1 MKIDSNLLNEFAK
14 ITNDKDNK
22 ETPKNVYGT
31 IVKNG
36 DETYVRLDG
45 SEDGCLTPVT
55 MTMDAD
61 DGDAVL
67 CKIENHTVTVVG
79 NVEHPAQSLKSS
91 SAYDTIE
98 EIVGGMAI
106 TSKGVKV
113 FYQENEPE
121 GTAEYPLNPGD
132 TWYKLDPDTGLAI
145 TIFVYTKDLEWKET
159 ALIINAAN
167 VTGKLT
173 ANQIDASGLEVNA
186 ANVTGKLTAN
196 QIDASGL
203 VVEDANIKSINGN
216 KIKDGTIIAA
226 ALSHEAILTASG
238 IKVYYQPVEPKR
250 ALISNTVDGVTT
262 SWYEDNEGHIMRN
275 GDTWYKTVKMAN
287 DPNDYC
293 QIVYV
298 YNSSTNQ
305 FKETPLDAAVLREN
319 SITAREIDVNELA
332 ANEAF
337 INRLKVNAANVTGKL
352 TANQIDTKGLEVNAA
367 NVTGKLTANQ
377 IDANGL
383 SVNAANVTGKL
394 TANQIDINSLVV
406 GINVGS
412 TQLLRGTNSSK
423 AIAKSGTW
431 DNGGWRYA
439 TLNSSSSGRNRVFLS
454 NPPNPLCQYGF
465 HIVYN
470 SAYTQHLDVA
480 QDDVPVCVGETYT
493 LSTYVKGSGIVRLQY
508 GGGYSGC
515 ASKSYNVN
523 TETWQKIYYT
533 FTVDSAMI
541 KDNRLTNI
549 YIGIRSGDVYFAC
562 IKLEKGNVATEWSEY
577 EGDTSVENIYKAGTT
592 KIDGG
597 KIDTDDLTAKN
608 VLVEDSNGNVI
619 FNADSR
625 TNTVKIGDIVVTTD
639 LLNKLTNAVRLATG
653 KALVVSAPNLSIS
666 EDGTITAK
674 KGNFTGTVNAT
685 SGKFTG
691 SIEAGSTISGSKI
704 VTNGRTA
711 IDNDITGLYANT
723 DGFDYCFRE
732 SDPQTDLPGVTNIY
746 HHIRFSSSG
755 ISIDDILNYKGLVLI
770 GGTRVRALHLN
781 NYMLCKQGVKQFV
794 NSSGNNILAAAVSRK
809 SVTADN
815 ISISAN
821 SYKNGTVTVT
831 HSSGYEVY
839 AVGGFTLGN
848 ASSSGTGSSNCAV
861 STCNV
866 TSIGASSSVIAYQ
879 INTWSS
885 SAAKVKLVIMCL
897 QRPKSEVL

>member
-352 TANQIDTKGLEVNAA
+352 TANQIDTKGLE
-367 NVTGKLTANQ
+367 
-377 IDANGL
+377 
-383 SVNAANVTGKL
+383 VNAANVTGKL

>member
-22 ETPKNVYGT
+22 ETPKNVYGI

-91 SAYDTIE
+91 SAYNTIE

-106 TSKGVKV
+106 TSKGIKV

-145 TIFVYTKDLEWKET
+145 TIFVYTKDLAWKET
-159 ALIINAAN
+159 ALTINAAN

-173 ANQIDASGLEVNA
+173 ANQIDASE
-186 ANVTGKLTAN
+186 
-196 QIDASGL
+196 L

-238 IKVYYQPVEPKR
+238 IKVYYQPVEPQR
-250 ALISNTVDGVTT
+250 TLISSVVNGATT
-262 SWYEDNEGHIMRN
+262 SWYEDNEGHIMMN

-287 DPNDYC
+287 DPNNYC

-319 SITAREIDVNELA
+319 SITAREIDVNALA

-337 INRLKVNAANVTGKL
+337 INRLSVNAANVK
-352 TANQIDTKGLEVNAA
+352 
-367 NVTGKLTANQ
+367 GKLTANQ
-377 IDANGL
+377 IDASGL
-383 SVNAANVTGKL
+383 EVNAANVTGKL

-454 NPPNPLCQYGF
+454 NPPNPLCRYGF

-470 SAYTQHLDVA
+470 STYTQHLDVA

-515 ASKSYNVN
+515 ASKSYNVD

-549 YIGIRSGDVYFAC
+549 YIGIRSGDIYFTG

-619 FNADSR
+619 FNADSSN
-625 TNTVKIGDIVVTTD
+625 NTVKIGDIVVTTD

-674 KGNFTGTVNAT
+674 NGNFTGAVNAT
-685 SGKFTG
+685 SGTFKG
-691 SIEAGSTISGSKI
+691 SITSGSTISGSKI

-711 IDNDITGLYANT
+711 IDNNITGLYANT

-732 SDPQTDLPGVTNIY
+732 TDPQTDLPGVTNIY

-781 NYMLCKQGVKQFV
+781 NYMLCKQGIKQFV

-809 SVTADN
+809 SVTVDN
-815 ISISAN
+815 ISISAK
-821 SYKNGTVTVT
+821 SYKSGTVTIT
-831 HSSGYEVY
+831 PSSGHEVY
-839 AVGGFTLGN
+839 SVGGFTLGN
-848 ASSSGTGSSNCAV
+848 ASSSGVGSSNCAV

-866 TSIGASSSVIAYQ
+866 TSIGASSSTIAYQ

-885 SAAKVKLVIMCL
+885 SAVKVKLVIMCL
-897 QRPKSEVL
+897 ERPKSEVL

>member
-61 DGDAVL
+61 NGDAVL

-91 SAYDTIE
+91 SAYNTIE

-145 TIFVYTKDLEWKET
+145 TIFVYTKDLMWKET
-159 ALIINAAN
+159 ALTINAAN

-173 ANQIDASGLEVNA
+173 ANQIDASELEVNA

-196 QIDASGL
+196 QIDASEL

-238 IKVYYQPVEPKR
+238 VKVYYQPVEPQR
-250 ALISNTVDGVTT
+250 TLISSVVNGATT
-262 SWYEDNEGHIMRN
+262 SWYEDNEGHIMRD

-287 DPNDYC
+287 DPKDYC

-352 TANQIDTKGLEVNAA
+352 TANQIDATGLKVNAA

-377 IDANGL
+377 IDATGL
-383 SVNAANVTGKL
+383 KVNAANVTGKL
-394 TANQIDINSLVV
+394 TANQIDVNSLVV

-454 NPPNPLCQYGF
+454 NPPNPLCRYGF
-465 HIVYN
+465 RIVYN
-470 SAYTQHLDVA
+470 STYTQHLDVA
-480 QDDVPVCVGETYT
+480 QDNVPVCVGETYT

-508 GGGYSGC
+508 GGGYAGC
-515 ASKSYNVN
+515 ASKSYNVD

-533 FTVDSAMI
+533 FTVDSAMV

-597 KIDTDDLTAKN
+597 KIDTGSLTAEN
-608 VLVEDSNGNVI
+608 VLVKDSSGNVI
-619 FNADSR
+619 FDANSSN
-625 TNTVKIGDIVVTTD
+625 NTVKIGDIVVTTD
-639 LLNKLTNAVRLATG
+639 LLNRLTNAVRLATG

-674 KGNFTGTVNAT
+674 NGNFTGAINAT
-685 SGKFTG
+685 SGSFKGTVT
-691 SIEAGSTISGSKI
+691 SGSTISGSKI

-711 IDNDITGLYANT
+711 INNNITGLYANT
-723 DGFDYCFRE
+723 DGFDYCFSTTDPH
-732 SDPQTDLPGVTNIY
+732 SDDITY
-746 HHIRFSSSG
+746 HHVRFDSSG
-755 ISIDDILNYKGLVLI
+755 LSIDGVLTYDGDTRLGGMNVGKMLNLSASLVCDKGL
-770 GGTRVRALHLN
+770 
-781 NYMLCKQGVKQFV
+781 KQFMDAD
-794 NSSGNNILAAAVSRK
+794 GNNLLTKAVSRK

-821 SYKNGTVTVT
+821 SYKTGTVTIKP
-831 HSSGYEVY
+831 SSGYEVC
-839 AVGGFTLGN
+839 AVAGFTLGN

-861 STCNV
+861 SACNV
-866 TSIGASSSVIAYQ
+866 TSINASSSTISYQ

-885 SAAKVKLVIMCL
+885 SAVKVKLVIMCL
-897 QRPKSEVL
+897 QRPIN

>member
-14 ITNDKDNK
+14 ITNDKDDK
-22 ETPKNVYGT
+22 ETPKNTYGT

-98 EIVGGMAI
+98 EIVGRMTI
-106 TSKGVKV
+106 TSKGIKV

-145 TIFVYTKDLEWKET
+145 TIFVYTKDLAWKET
-159 ALIINAAN
+159 ALAINAAN
-167 VTGKLT
+167 ITGKLT
-173 ANQIDASGLEVNA
+173 ANQIDASE
-186 ANVTGKLTAN
+186 
-196 QIDASGL
+196 L

-238 IKVYYQPVEPKR
+238 IKVYYQPEEPKR

-262 SWYEDNEGHIMRN
+262 SWYEDDEGHIMRD
-275 GDTWYKTVKMAN
+275 GDTWYKTVKMTN

-337 INRLKVNAANVTGKL
+337 INRLKVNAANVKGKL
-352 TANQIDTKGLEVNAA
+352 TANQIDASGLEVNAA

-377 IDANGL
+377 IDASGL
-383 SVNAANVTGKL
+383 EVNAANVTGKL

-412 TQLLRGTNSSK
+412 TQLLRGTNSPK
-423 AIAKSGTW
+423 AIANSGTW

-454 NPPNPLCQYGF
+454 NPPNPLCRYGF
-465 HIVYN
+465 RIVYN
-470 SAYTQHLDVA
+470 STYTQHLDVA

-515 ASKSYNVN
+515 ASKSYNVD

-577 EGDTSVENIYKAGTT
+577 EGDTSVENIYKTGTT

-666 EDGTITAK
+666 EDGTITVK
-674 KGNFTGTVNAT
+674 NGNFTGTVNAT

-691 SIEAGSTISGSKI
+691 SIEAGSTISSSKI

-711 IDNDITGLYANT
+711 INNNVTGLYANT

-732 SDPQTDLPGVTNIY
+732 TDTQTDLPGVTNIY

-781 NYMLCKQGVKQFV
+781 NYMLCKQGINQFV

-809 SVTADN
+809 SVTVDN

-821 SYKNGTVTVT
+821 SYKNGTVTIKP
-831 HSSGYEVY
+831 SSGYEVY
-839 AVGGFTLGN
+839 SVGGFALSN

-866 TSIGASSSVIAYQ
+866 TSIGASSSTVAYQ

-885 SAAKVKLVIMCL
+885 SAVKVKLVIMCL

>member
-1 MKIDSNLLNEFAK
+1 MKK
-14 ITNDKDNK
+14 
-22 ETPKNVYGT
+22 
-31 IVKNG
+31 
-36 DETYVRLDG
+36 
-45 SEDGCLTPVT
+45 
-55 MTMDAD
+55 
-61 DGDAVL
+61 
-67 CKIENHTVTVVG
+67 
-79 NVEHPAQSLKSS
+79 
-91 SAYDTIE
+91 
-98 EIVGGMAI
+98 
-106 TSKGVKV
+106 
-113 FYQENEPE
+113 
-121 GTAEYPLNPGD
+121 
-132 TWYKLDPDTGLAI
+132 
-145 TIFVYTKDLEWKET
+145 
-159 ALIINAAN
+159 
-167 VTGKLT
+167 
-173 ANQIDASGLEVNA
+173 
-186 ANVTGKLTAN
+186 
-196 QIDASGL
+196 
-203 VVEDANIKSINGN
+203 
-216 KIKDGTIIAA
+216 
-226 ALSHEAILTASG
+226 
-238 IKVYYQPVEPKR
+238 
-250 ALISNTVDGVTT
+250 
-262 SWYEDNEGHIMRN
+262 
-275 GDTWYKTVKMAN
+275 
-287 DPNDYC
+287 
-293 QIVYV
+293 
-298 YNSSTNQ
+298 
-305 FKETPLDAAVLREN
+305 
-319 SITAREIDVNELA
+319 
-332 ANEAF
+332 
-337 INRLKVNAANVTGKL
+337 
-352 TANQIDTKGLEVNAA
+352 
-367 NVTGKLTANQ
+367 
-377 IDANGL
+377 
-383 SVNAANVTGKL
+383 
-394 TANQIDINSLVV
+394 LVV

-454 NPPNPLCQYGF
+454 NPPNPLCRYGF
-465 HIVYN
+465 RIVYN
-470 SAYTQHLDVA
+470 STYTNHLDVA

-508 GGGYSGC
+508 GGGYSGY
-515 ASKSYNVN
+515 ASKSYNVD

-597 KIDTDDLTAKN
+597 KIDTGSLTAEN
-608 VLVEDSNGNVI
+608 VLVKDSSGNVI
-619 FNADSR
+619 FDADSSKH
-625 TNTVKIGDIVVTTD
+625 TVKIGDIVVTTD

-666 EDGTITAK
+666 EDGTITVK
-674 KGNFTGTVNAT
+674 NGNFTGAVNAT

-711 IDNDITGLYANT
+711 INNNITGLYANT
-723 DGFDYCFRE
+723 DGFDYCFKE
-732 SDPQTDLPGVTNIY
+732 TDPQTDLPGVTNIY

-781 NYMLCKQGVKQFV
+781 NYMVCKQGVKQFV
-794 NSSGNNILAAAVSRK
+794 NSSGNNILTAAASRK

-821 SYKNGTVTVT
+821 GYKNGTVTVT
-831 HSSGYEVY
+831 PSSGYEVY

-861 STCNV
+861 STCDV
-866 TSIGASSSVIAYQ
+866 TSIGASSSTIAYQ

-885 SAAKVKLVIMCL
+885 SAVKVKLVIMCL

>member
-22 ETPKNVYGT
+22 KTPKNVYGT

-91 SAYDTIE
+91 SAYNTIE
-98 EIVGGMAI
+98 EIVSGMAI

-113 FYQENEPE
+113 FYQENEPAS
-121 GTAEYPLNPGD
+121 TAEYPLNPGD

-145 TIFVYTKDLEWKET
+145 TIFVYTKDLIWKET
-159 ALIINAAN
+159 ALTINAAN

-173 ANQIDASGLEVNA
+173 ANQIDASELEVNA

-196 QIDASGL
+196 QIDASEL

-238 IKVYYQPVEPKR
+238 IKVYYQPEEPKR

-262 SWYEDNEGHIMRN
+262 SWYEDDEGHIMRD
-275 GDTWYKTVKMAN
+275 GDTWYKTVKMTN

-337 INRLKVNAANVTGKL
+337 INRLKVNAANVK
-352 TANQIDTKGLEVNAA
+352 
-367 NVTGKLTANQ
+367 GKLTANQ
-377 IDANGL
+377 IDASELEVNASNVKGKLTANQIDASGL
-383 SVNAANVTGKL
+383 EVNAANVTGKL

-439 TLNSSSSGRNRVFLS
+439 TLNSSSPGRNRVFLS
-454 NPPNPLCQYGF
+454 NPPNPLCRYGF
-465 HIVYN
+465 RIVYN
-470 SAYTQHLDVA
+470 STYTQHLDIA

-515 ASKSYNVN
+515 ASKSYNVD

-666 EDGTITAK
+666 EDGTITVK
-674 KGNFTGTVNAT
+674 NGNFTGAVNAT
-685 SGKFTG
+685 SGTFKGTVT
-691 SIEAGSTISGSKI
+691 AGSTISGSKI

-711 IDNDITGLYANT
+711 INNNIAGLYANT
-723 DGFDYCFRE
+723 DGFDYCFAMT
-732 SDPQTDLPGVTNIY
+732 DPFSNDTTY

-755 ISIDDILNYKGLVLI
+755 ISIDDILTYDGYTRLEGANVGAMLNLSAYLVCDKDL
-770 GGTRVRALHLN
+770 
-781 NYMLCKQGVKQFV
+781 KQFMDAE
-794 NSSGNNILAAAVSRK
+794 GNNLLNRVISRK
-809 SVTADN
+809 SVTVDN

-821 SYKNGTVTVT
+821 SYKNGTVTIKPF
-831 HSSGYEVY
+831 SGYEVY

-861 STCNV
+861 ATCNV
-866 TSIGASSSVIAYQ
+866 TSIGVSSSTITYQ

-885 SAAKVKLVIMCL
+885 SAVKVKLIIMCL
-897 QRPKSEVL
+897 QRPTN

>member
-36 DETYVRLDG
+36 DETYVKLDG
-45 SEDGCLTPVT
+45 SEDGCLTPVA

-61 DGDAVL
+61 DGDTVL
-67 CKIENHTVTVVG
+67 CKIENHTVTVIG

-91 SAYDTIE
+91 SAYNTIE
-98 EIVGGMAI
+98 EIISGMAI

-145 TIFVYTKDLEWKET
+145 TIFVYTKDLIWKET
-159 ALIINAAN
+159 ALTINAAN

-173 ANQIDASGLEVNA
+173 ANQIDASE
-186 ANVTGKLTAN
+186 
-196 QIDASGL
+196 L

-238 IKVYYQPVEPKR
+238 IKVYYQPVEPQR
-250 ALISNTVDGVTT
+250 TLISSVVNGATT
-262 SWYEDNEGHIMRN
+262 SWYEDNEGHIMRD

-287 DPNDYC
+287 DPKDYC

-305 FKETPLDAAVLREN
+305 FKETPLDATVLREN
-319 SITAREIDVNELA
+319 SITAREIDVNALA

-352 TANQIDTKGLEVNAA
+352 TANQIDASELE
-367 NVTGKLTANQ
+367 
-377 IDANGL
+377 
-383 SVNAANVTGKL
+383 VNAANVTGKL

-439 TLNSSSSGRNRVFLS
+439 TLNSSSPGRNRVFLS
-454 NPPNPLCQYGF
+454 NPPNPLCRYGF
-465 HIVYN
+465 RIVYN
-470 SAYTQHLDVA
+470 STYTQHLDVA

-508 GGGYSGC
+508 GGGYSGY
-515 ASKSYNVN
+515 ASKSYNID

-592 KIDGG
+592 KIDGE
-597 KIDTDDLTAKN
+597 KIDTGSLTAEN
-608 VLVEDSNGNVI
+608 VLVKDSNGNVI
-619 FNADSR
+619 FDADSSKH
-625 TNTVKIGDIVVTTD
+625 TVKIGDIVVTTN
-639 LLNKLTNAVRLATG
+639 LLDKLTNAVRLATG

-674 KGNFTGTVNAT
+674 NGNFTGTVNAT
-685 SGKFTG
+685 SGNFTG
-691 SIEAGSTISGSKI
+691 SIKAGSTISGSKI

-711 IDNDITGLYANT
+711 INNNITGLYANI
-723 DGFDYCFRE
+723 DGFDYCFATTDPYS
-732 SDPQTDLPGVTNIY
+732 SDTTY

-755 ISIDDILNYKGLVLI
+755 ISIDDVLTYDGCTRLGGMNVGAMLNLSAHLVCNQGL
-770 GGTRVRALHLN
+770 
-781 NYMLCKQGVKQFV
+781 KQFMDAE
-794 NSSGNNILAAAVSRK
+794 GNNLLTKIVSRK

-821 SYKNGTVTVT
+821 SYKSGTVTIKP
-831 HSSGYEVY
+831 SSGYEVC

-848 ASSSGTGSSNCAV
+848 ASSGGTGSSNCAV
-861 STCNV
+861 STCNI
-866 TSIGASSSVIAYQ
+866 TSIDVASSTISYQ

-885 SAAKVKLVIMCL
+885 TAVKVKLIIMCL
-897 QRPKSEVL
+897 QRPIN

>member
-91 SAYDTIE
+91 SAYNTIE
-98 EIVGGMAI
+98 EIIGGMAI

-121 GTAEYPLNPGD
+121 GTVEYPLNPGD

-145 TIFVYTKDLEWKET
+145 TIFVYTKDLMWKET
-159 ALIINAAN
+159 ALTINAAN
-167 VTGKLT
+167 VKGKLT

-196 QIDASGL
+196 QIDASEL

-238 IKVYYQPVEPKR
+238 IKVYYQPEEPKR

-262 SWYEDNEGHIMRN
+262 SWYEDDEGHIMRD
-275 GDTWYKTVKMAN
+275 GDTWYKTVKMTN

-337 INRLKVNAANVTGKL
+337 VNRLKVNAANVK
-352 TANQIDTKGLEVNAA
+352 
-367 NVTGKLTANQ
+367 GKLTANQ
-377 IDANGL
+377 IDASEL
-383 SVNAANVTGKL
+383 EVNAANVTGKL

-454 NPPNPLCQYGF
+454 NPPNPLCRYGF

-470 SAYTQHLDVA
+470 STYTQHLDIA

-515 ASKSYNVN
+515 ASKSYNVD

-674 KGNFTGTVNAT
+674 NGNFTGTVNAT

-691 SIEAGSTISGSKI
+691 SIEAGSTISGA
-704 VTNGRTA
+704 T
-711 IDNDITGLYANT
+711 ITGASGEFT
-723 DGFDYCFRE
+723 KKFKVWVPMFSDYDDDHFVISAGSE
-732 SDPQTDLPGVTNIY
+732 KVKIGSDMEDAINGCIIFSKATKGVNVDIEGVTVNISAGAGGVN
-746 HHIRFSSSG
+746 IG
-755 ISIDDILNYKGLVLI
+755 DNTITQTKGPKGYVLSADGN
-770 GGTRVRALHLN
+770 GGTVWKR
-781 NYMLCKQGVKQFV
+781 
-794 NSSGNNILAAAVSRK
+794 SLARK
-809 SVTADN
+809 TCTADN
-815 ISISAN
+815 ISISAK
-821 SYKNGTVTVT
+821 SYKSGTISVTAT
-831 HSSGYEVY
+831 SGYEIF
-839 AVGGFTLGN
+839 AVGGFSLGN
-848 ASSSGTGSSNCAV
+848 ASSSGTGSSNCTV
-861 STCNV
+861 STCN
-866 TSIGASSSVIAYQ
+866 ISSVGTRATVNYQ

-885 SAAKVKLVIMCL
+885 TAVKVKLVVYCL
-897 QRPKSEVL
+897 ERPI

>member
-14 ITNDKDNK
+14 ITNDKDDK

-91 SAYDTIE
+91 SAYNTIE
-98 EIVGGMAI
+98 EIVDRMAI
-106 TSKGVKV
+106 TSKGIKV

-145 TIFVYTKDLEWKET
+145 TIFVYTKDLAWKET
-159 ALIINAAN
+159 ALAINAAN
-167 VTGKLT
+167 VKGKLT
-173 ANQIDASGLEVNA
+173 ANQIDASELSVNA
-186 ANVTGKLTAN
+186 ANVKGKITAN
-196 QIDASGL
+196 QIDASEL
-203 VVEDANIKSINGN
+203 VVKDANIKSINGN

-238 IKVYYQPVEPKR
+238 IKVYYQPEEPKR

-262 SWYEDNEGHIMRN
+262 SWYEDDEGHIMRD
-275 GDTWYKTVKMAN
+275 GDTWYKTVKMTN

-337 INRLKVNAANVTGKL
+337 INRLKVNAANVK
-352 TANQIDTKGLEVNAA
+352 
-367 NVTGKLTANQ
+367 GKLTANQ
-377 IDANGL
+377 IDASGL
-383 SVNAANVTGKL
+383 EVNAANVKGKLTANQIDVSGLEVNAANVTGKL

-431 DNGGWRYA
+431 ANGGWRYA

-454 NPPNPLCQYGF
+454 NPPNPLCRYGF
-465 HIVYN
+465 RIVYN
-470 SAYTQHLDVA
+470 SAYTQHLDIA

-515 ASKSYNVN
+515 ASKSYNVD

-541 KDNRLTNI
+541 KDDRLTNI
-549 YIGIRSGDVYFAC
+549 YIGIRSGDIYFTG

-666 EDGTITAK
+666 EDGTITVK
-674 KGNFTGTVNAT
+674 NGNFTGAVNAT

-711 IDNDITGLYANT
+711 INNNITGLYANT
-723 DGFDYCFRE
+723 DGFDYCFATT
-732 SDPQTDLPGVTNIY
+732 DPFTNDTTY

-755 ISIDDILNYKGLVLI
+755 ISIDDILTYDGYTRLGGMNVGAMLNLSAHLVCDQGL
-770 GGTRVRALHLN
+770 
-781 NYMLCKQGVKQFV
+781 KQFMDAE
-794 NSSGNNILAAAVSRK
+794 GNNLLTEVISRK

-821 SYKNGTVTVT
+821 GYKNGTVTIKP
-831 HSSGYEVY
+831 SSGYEVY

-861 STCNV
+861 ATCNV
-866 TSIGASSSVIAYQ
+866 TSIGTSSSTITYQ

-885 SAAKVKLVIMCL
+885 SAVKVKLIIMCL
-897 QRPKSEVL
+897 QKPKSEVL

>member
-45 SEDGCLTPVT
+45 SEDECLTPVT

-91 SAYDTIE
+91 SAYNTIE

-121 GTAEYPLNPGD
+121 GTVEYPLNPGD

-145 TIFVYTKDLEWKET
+145 TIFVYIKDLMWKET
-159 ALIINAAN
+159 ALTINAAN
-167 VTGKLT
+167 VKGKLT
-173 ANQIDASGLEVNA
+173 ANQIDASELEVNA
-186 ANVTGKLTAN
+186 ANVKGKLTAN
-196 QIDASGL
+196 QIDASEL

-238 IKVYYQPVEPKR
+238 IKVYYQPEEPKR

-262 SWYEDNEGHIMRN
+262 SWYEDDEGHIMRD
-275 GDTWYKTVKMAN
+275 GDTWYKTVKMTN

-337 INRLKVNAANVTGKL
+337 VNRLKVNAANVK
-352 TANQIDTKGLEVNAA
+352 
-367 NVTGKLTANQ
+367 GKLTANQ
-377 IDANGL
+377 IDASGL
-383 SVNAANVTGKL
+383 EVNAANVTGKL

-454 NPPNPLCQYGF
+454 NPPNPLCRYGF

-470 SAYTQHLDVA
+470 STYTQHLDVA

-515 ASKSYNVN
+515 ASKSYNVD

-541 KDNRLTNI
+541 KDDRLTNI

-577 EGDTSVENIYKAGTT
+577 EGDTSVENIYKTGTT

-608 VLVEDSNGNVI
+608 VLVEDSNGDVI

-639 LLNKLTNAVRLATG
+639 LLNRLTNAVRLATG

-666 EDGTITAK
+666 ENGTITAK
-674 KGNFTGTVNAT
+674 NGNFTGVINAT
-685 SGKFTG
+685 GGKFTG

-711 IDNDITGLYANT
+711 INNNITGLYANT
-723 DGFDYCFRE
+723 DGFDYCFKE
-732 SDPQTDLPGVTNIY
+732 TDTQTDLPGVTNIY

-755 ISIDDILNYKGLVLI
+755 ISIDDILNYKGLVMI

-781 NYMLCKQGVKQFV
+781 NYMVCKQGVKQFV
-794 NSSGNNILAAAVSRK
+794 NSSGNNILAAAISRK

-821 SYKNGTVTVT
+821 SYKSGTVTIT
-831 HSSGYEVY
+831 PSSGYEVY

-848 ASSSGTGSSNCAV
+848 ASSGGTGSSNCAV
-861 STCNV
+861 VTCDV
-866 TSIGASSSVIAYQ
+866 KSINESSSAIAYQ

-885 SAAKVKLVIMCL
+885 SAVKVKLIIMCL

>member
-22 ETPKNVYGT
+22 ETPKNVYGI

-91 SAYDTIE
+91 SAYNTIE

-106 TSKGVKV
+106 TSKGIKV

-145 TIFVYTKDLEWKET
+145 TIFVYTKDLAWKET
-159 ALIINAAN
+159 ALTINAAN

-196 QIDASGL
+196 QIDASEL

-238 IKVYYQPVEPKR
+238 IKVYYQPVEPQR
-250 ALISNTVDGVTT
+250 TLISSVVNGATT
-262 SWYEDNEGHIMRN
+262 SWYEDNEGHIMMN

-287 DPNDYC
+287 DPNNYC

-319 SITAREIDVNELA
+319 SITAREIDVNALA

-337 INRLKVNAANVTGKL
+337 INRLSVNAANVK
-352 TANQIDTKGLEVNAA
+352 
-367 NVTGKLTANQ
+367 GKLTANQ
-377 IDANGL
+377 IDASGL
-383 SVNAANVTGKL
+383 EVNAANVTGKL

-454 NPPNPLCQYGF
+454 NPPNPLCRYGF

-470 SAYTQHLDVA
+470 STYTQHLDVA

-515 ASKSYNVN
+515 ASKSYNVD

-549 YIGIRSGDVYFAC
+549 YIGIRSGDIYFTG

-619 FNADSR
+619 FNADSSN
-625 TNTVKIGDIVVTTD
+625 NTVKIGDIVVTTD

-674 KGNFTGTVNAT
+674 NGNFTGAVNAT
-685 SGKFTG
+685 SGTFKG
-691 SIEAGSTISGSKI
+691 SITSGSTISGSKI

-711 IDNDITGLYANT
+711 IDNNITGLYANT

-732 SDPQTDLPGVTNIY
+732 TDPQTDLPGVTNIY

-781 NYMLCKQGVKQFV
+781 NYMLCKQGIKQFV

-809 SVTADN
+809 SVTVDN
-815 ISISAN
+815 ISISAK
-821 SYKNGTVTVT
+821 SYKSGTVTIT
-831 HSSGYEVY
+831 PSSGHEVY
-839 AVGGFTLGN
+839 SVGGFTLGN
-848 ASSSGTGSSNCAV
+848 ASSSGVGSSNCAV

-866 TSIGASSSVIAYQ
+866 TSIGASSSTIAYQ

-885 SAAKVKLVIMCL
+885 SAVKVKLVIMCL
-897 QRPKSEVL
+897 ERPKSEVL

>member
-91 SAYDTIE
+91 SAYNTIE
-98 EIVGGMAI
+98 EIVGGMSI

-121 GTAEYPLNPGD
+121 GTAEYTLNPGD

-145 TIFVYTKDLEWKET
+145 TIFVYTKDLIWKET
-159 ALIINAAN
+159 ALTINAAN
-167 VTGKLT
+167 VKGKLT
-173 ANQIDASGLEVNA
+173 ANQIDASKLEVNA

-196 QIDASGL
+196 QIDASEL

-238 IKVYYQPVEPKR
+238 IKVYYQPVEPQR
-250 ALISNTVDGVTT
+250 TLISSVVNGETI

-352 TANQIDTKGLEVNAA
+352 TANQIDATRLKVNAA

-377 IDANGL
+377 IDTTGL
-383 SVNAANVTGKL
+383 KVNAANVTGKL
-394 TANQIDINSLVV
+394 TANQIDVNSLVV

-423 AIAKSGTW
+423 AIVKSGTW
-431 DNGGWRYA
+431 DNGDWRYA

-454 NPPNPLCQYGF
+454 NPPNPLCRYGF
-465 HIVYN
+465 RIVYN
-470 SAYTQHLDVA
+470 STYTQHLDVA

-515 ASKSYNVN
+515 ASKSYNID

-597 KIDTDDLTAKN
+597 KIDTGSLTAEN
-608 VLVEDSNGNVI
+608 VLVKDSSGNVI
-619 FNADSR
+619 FDANSS
-625 TNTVKIGDIVVTTD
+625 NHTVKIGDIVVTTN
-639 LLNKLTNAVRLATG
+639 LLDKLTNAVRLATG

-674 KGNFTGTVNAT
+674 NGNFTGTVNAT
-685 SGKFTG
+685 SGNFTG
-691 SIEAGSTISGSKI
+691 SIKAGSTISGSKI

-711 IDNDITGLYANT
+711 INNNITGLYANT
-723 DGFDYCFRE
+723 DGFDYCFAE
-732 SDPQTDLPGVTNIY
+732 SDPQTDIPGVTNIY

-794 NSSGNNILAAAVSRK
+794 DSSGNNILAASISRK
-809 SVTADN
+809 SVTVDN

-821 SYKNGTVTVT
+821 SYKNGTVTVKPA
-831 HSSGYEVY
+831 SGYEVY
-839 AVGGFTLGN
+839 AVGGFILGN
-848 ASSSGTGSSNCAV
+848 ASSGGIGSSNCAV
-861 STCNV
+861 STCDV
-866 TSIGASSSVIAYQ
+866 TSIGASSSTISYQ
-879 INTWSS
+879 VNTWSS
-885 SAAKVKLVIMCL
+885 SAVKVKLIITCL